1 MSASPGGSLPPGPN
15 PAAPPRLA
23 RAVAAALAPFDRLLD
38 RIYSSRFNPLQQS
51 GNLVILFLLVSL
63 VTGLYLFLFYR
74 IGSPY
79 ESVVRIERE
88 IFLGSWVRAVHRLS
102 AELAMV
108 AAIVHLLRKLAQ
120 GQTWGPRWLAWI
132 SGVFLLG
139 LLLVC
144 GWTGLVMVW
153 DAQGFELAV
162 QGARLLD
169 LAPVFSLPVA
179 RTFDGETPVPSSFF
193 FMNLFLHLALPL
205 GLAALVWLH
214 VSRLARPAWLPP
226 REIRR
231 WALAAL
237 AVAAI
242 FVPAGLAAKA
252 DPLRLPGE
260 IPLDALYSFWLPV
273 ARRLSPAT
281 QAALWAGVTAL
292 LLALPWLWRP
302 AKARRAIRTSSV
314 DPERCTGCE
323 TCYEDCPYEAIAMVP
338 RRSGTLNDMPR
349 GSSSRNGAPRTVGAA
364 RSDRVALVDPARCV
378 GCGICAGSCA
388 PMGVGP
394 TGWTGREQLGAL
406 RDLVSSRSPS
416 GELLVLG
423 CRFGLASAP
432 ERLALPGVV
441 VEATACSGS
450 VHTSVIEGAI
460 RGGFA
465 GVLMLTCGPRACLFR
480 EGPKWLAARVHDGR
494 EAELLPRVDRRRVAI
509 AGFSTSELAAARREI
524 ERFRNE
530 LGTLAPAPV
539 EGAAEEPVCEP
550 KVELEEVAGRGR

>member
-1 MSASPGGSLPPGPN
+1 MNAPQGESSPPGPN

-23 RAVAAALAPFDRLLD
+23 RAVAAALAPFDRVAD
-38 RIYSSRFNPLQQS
+38 RTYSSRFNPLHQS
-51 GNLVILFLLVSL
+51 GNLVSLFLLVSL
-63 VTGLYLFLFYR
+63 ATGLYLFLFYR
-74 IGSPY
+74 IGAPY
-79 ESVVRIERE
+79 ESVVRIENE

-108 AAIVHLLRKLAQ
+108 AALVHLLRKLAQ
-120 GQTWGPRWLAWI
+120 GQTWGPRWLAWT

-144 GWTGLVMVW
+144 GWTGLVLVW
-153 DAQGFELAV
+153 DAQGFEIAV

-169 LAPVFSLPVA
+169 LVPVFSLPLA
-179 RTFDGETPVPSSFF
+179 RSFDGEMPVPSSFF

-205 GLAALVWLH
+205 GLAALLWLH
-214 VSRLARPAWLPP
+214 VSRVARPAWLPP
-226 REIRR
+226 RAILRV
-231 WALAAL
+231 ALAAL
-237 AVAAI
+237 AVVAI
-242 FVPAGLAAKA
+242 FVPAGIAAKA

-273 ARRLSPAT
+273 ARRASPGT
-281 QAALWAGVTAL
+281 QAALWLGATAL

-302 AKARRAIRTSSV
+302 SKARRAIRASSV

-338 RRSGTLNDMPR
+338 RTSGTLKT
-349 GSSSRNGAPRTVGAA
+349 APRTTGAV

-394 TGWTGREQLGAL
+394 TGWTGREQLAAL
-406 RDLVSSRSPS
+406 RDLVAERRPA

-423 CRFGLASAP
+423 CRFGLASDPAGFTM
-432 ERLALPGVV
+432 PGVTI
-441 VEATACSGS
+441 ESTACSGS

-460 RGGFA
+460 RAGFA
-465 GVLMLTCGPRACLFR
+465 GVLVLTCGPRACFFR

-509 AGFSTSELAAARREI
+509 AGYSTTELAAARREI
-524 ERFRNE
+524 ERFARS
-530 LGTLAPAPV
+530 LATLAPAPV
-539 EGAAEEPVCEP
+539 EGVAEELVCEP
-550 KVELEEVAGRGR
+550 KPELEEAGARGR